1 MFLLKSVN
9 SMAKKLDYDSAF
21 KELNEIVSKLQ
32 EDNLNIEML
41 SMYIKRAQE
50 LKDFCYTRLREI
62 EDDINKV
69 VNA

>member
-1 MFLLKSVN
+1 
-9 SMAKKLDYDSAF
+9 MAKKLDYDSAF